1 MHNLGLNWR
10 NYKCNSL
17 KRELIIFYHRQYFY
31 LFLNLIYTCK
41 HFKNTFYYLLF
52 TYIFWNNE
60 YNYFINFMRKVRV
73 ISCRE
78 DIFHLKNS
86 RALLGY
92 YLKYELLSN
101 SMKLWAMPCRATQ
114 DWWVLVE
121 RSDKMWS
128 NGEGNGK
135 PLRHSFLENPMN
147 SMERQKDDTARWTP
161 QVGRCPICYWRNSFR
176 KNEEAEPKQK
186 QSLVVDVTD
195 DRSKV
200 WCCKEQYCIGTW
212 NVMSMNQG
220 ELEVIK

>member
-1 MHNLGLNWR
+1 MQ
-10 NYKCNSL
+10 
-17 KRELIIFYHRQYFY
+17 LIKKGAHHFYHRQYLY
-31 LFLNLIYTCK
+31 LFLNLIYTYK
-41 HFKNTFYYLLF
+41 NFKNTFYYLLL
-52 TYIFWNNE
+52 TYIFSNNV
-60 YNYFINFMRKVRV
+60 YNYFINFMRKVGV

-101 SMKLWAMPCRATQ
+101 SMKLWTMPCRATQ

-128 NGEGNGK
+128 TGEGNGK
-135 PLRHSFLENPMN
+135 PLQHSFLENPMN

-161 QVGRCPICYWRNSFR
+161 QVGRCPICYWRNSSR
-176 KNEEAEPKQK
+176 KNENAKPKPK

-212 NVMSMNQG
+212 NIRSTNQG
-220 ELEVIK
+220 KLEVIKQGMARVNV